1 MLFTYYTVYK
11 NKNQIGRFP
20 CVTYYISINT
30 DTHKETVMF
39 KKIINSVWGFFCA
52 IGQAKYAAELAR
64 NGKWRE
70 AQEYA
75 QK

>member
-1 MLFTYYTVYK
+1 MLKT
-11 NKNQIGRFP
+11 IL
-20 CVTYYISINT
+20 S
-30 DTHKETVMF
+30 
-39 KKIINSVWGFFCA
+39 SVWGFFCA
-52 IGQAKYAAELAR
+52 VGRARYAAELAR

>member
-1 MLFTYYTVYK
+1 MKAV
-11 NKNQIGRFP
+11 
-20 CVTYYISINT
+20 
-30 DTHKETVMF
+30 F
-39 KKIINSVWGFFCA
+39 KVIWDFMCA
-52 IGQAKYAAELAR
+52 VSEAKYAAELAR

>member
-1 MLFTYYTVYK
+1 
-11 NKNQIGRFP
+11 
-20 CVTYYISINT
+20 
-30 DTHKETVMF
+30 MF
-39 KKIINSVWGFFCA
+39 KKILLSIWDFFTA
-52 IGQAKYAAELAR
+52 VGEARYAAELAR